1 MAAPWEGR
9 LAKVEEGVELLS
21 IDIQDAQ
28 ARLQW
33 SSRLEQR
40 LGACEARLEAPASQL
55 ASCGVDGDMG
65 ANQVLLAAIQRIE
78 DAQAESLRKLRAE
91 FCTLDRLQRDEHKA
105 AVAALEASVRDS
117 VSTAA
122 RTWESCEANR
132 AATAQLEVDV
142 RTGADALNTLAG
154 AKVQGRLAG
163 FGGELLSLQREL
175 GLLHGVVH
183 DSELGLEAVG
193 GQIRRLD
200 ELRST
205 SLASLKTLLRAESL
219 SSKEEG
225 AAALAQLEGA
235 VQEASQK
242 AARACSVSD
251 ASQASIQK
259 LEIAVSEAAS
269 SAARA
274 EEASS
279 ANETSLNSFQAQL
292 GEAVGSVSSLAREAA
307 SLASRLGDVSSTNDG
322 ATSKLNGEVKDIR
335 QLLLGFQVEERFA
348 AVDGKLSLMQSDL
361 GQLYSGDEEARR
373 LTAEVARLDAQVQ
386 ATAVLADGVGKS
398 QADRDSLL
406 AKLESAVHDAFAS
419 ASEAM
424 QVADASAQ
432 DVREVRDVINQIPSF
447 SKMEDRF
454 ADVHRQ
460 LSAGQVGCEQLRA
473 VVDGLQGGLGSLA
486 AEVTELRGGLG
497 SDVTSSSPVT
507 DDKVTANDGQLVA
520 AVGCETALAKLEGAV
535 HAVSASSDAH
545 GSAISKLQAEV
556 REVLEQ
562 RLSAVD
568 SRLTAVQDTMDKLKG
583 STGADTLESD
593 TVRLAKL
600 PAKSDPLEVGLE
612 ATGGLALAWEERL
625 RATESQMA
633 ALHRDLGLLQ
643 DESFNGD
650 PQLLE
655 LKEAYSKVSLLAT
668 QAADLCAANQ
678 SSIAHTEVEV
688 RAAIESMS
696 AVVSEAVAFAA
707 KAAEI
712 SAANEVA
719 IGKLK
724 AVEANES
731 GSGSGDRV
739 TSMESKL
746 SEVQKQISESKLSE
760 AQGTNNAAS
769 LQEKVW
775 VELTHLKAAVYEAA
789 ALATEAAETAAA
801 SESVVSKLDTQLAAV
816 RDDISALQ
824 NLSETEQAEMQRLG
838 TDLRA
843 AEDWAEGFVKKQEE
857 GSSAEHAQICDSVS
871 TAVDL
876 ATRASSTS
884 EANEAAVSRLQE
896 LLELQGETFP
906 AEGRKPAKGASAG
919 PRVEVSEEKTNNN
932 SNNSNNNNSTT
943 NNNNNN
949 NNNSEEHQPVVLAQ
963 QVAAMQGDIAA
974 LQSLAQTEQAA
985 MQQLGGDLR
994 AAVDW
999 ALAFGK
1005 KQEAAS
1011 VAESSRIDTSVSA
1024 AVELATKANSVCE
1037 DINQAFF
1044 RLQTDLE
1051 ERILIGTESGA
1062 RQQVISKTHIDTQ
1075 LLALRHD
1082 ITELHGIAEQE
1093 QAEMQ
1098 RLGADLGFAVNLA
1111 EGFVRQ
1117 QKEGSS
1123 TEHVQICASVSAAV
1137 DLATKANT
1145 ACETLESVL
1154 AGLHDELEVRRSSAS
1169 ESGDRVTSMES
1180 KLSEV
1185 QKQITELNHCD
1196 MQSANNAG
1204 RLQEKIRVELA
1215 HLKAAV
1221 NEVAALASEAAETA
1235 EASESVVSKLQL
1247 KIREAFACSESVSE
1261 QKLGAI
1267 DTQLAAVRDDISG
1280 LQSMAK
1286 TEQAEMQR
1294 LGTDLR
1300 AAVDWAEGFVKKQ
1313 EEGSSADHAQ
1323 ISASVSA
1330 AVDLAT
1336 RANSASEAVK
1346 SAFSVL
1352 QTESE
1357 ERQSTANVSART
1369 SNLETEVRQTLS
1381 SVKLDEHLDRKRFC
1395 HALPSEAF
1403 KLASH
1408 SKQPLARTT
1417 ASCCQLVVCNAL
1429 DALGAMF

>member
-1 MAAPWEGR
+1 
-9 LAKVEEGVELLS
+9 
-21 IDIQDAQ
+21 
-28 ARLQW
+28 
-33 SSRLEQR
+33 
-40 LGACEARLEAPASQL
+40 
-55 ASCGVDGDMG
+55 
-65 ANQVLLAAIQRIE
+65 
-78 DAQAESLRKLRAE
+78 
-91 FCTLDRLQRDEHKA
+91 
-105 AVAALEASVRDS
+105 
-117 VSTAA
+117 
-122 RTWESCEANR
+122 
-132 AATAQLEVDV
+132 
-142 RTGADALNTLAG
+142 
-154 AKVQGRLAG
+154 
-163 FGGELLSLQREL
+163 
-175 GLLHGVVH
+175 
-183 DSELGLEAVG
+183 
-193 GQIRRLD
+193 
-200 ELRST
+200 
-205 SLASLKTLLRAESL
+205 
-219 SSKEEG
+219 
-225 AAALAQLEGA
+225 
-235 VQEASQK
+235 
-242 AARACSVSD
+242 
-251 ASQASIQK
+251 
-259 LEIAVSEAAS
+259 
-269 SAARA
+269 
-274 EEASS
+274 
-279 ANETSLNSFQAQL
+279 
-292 GEAVGSVSSLAREAA
+292 
-307 SLASRLGDVSSTNDG
+307 
-322 ATSKLNGEVKDIR
+322 
-335 QLLLGFQVEERFA
+335 
-348 AVDGKLSLMQSDL
+348 
-361 GQLYSGDEEARR
+361 
-373 LTAEVARLDAQVQ
+373 
-386 ATAVLADGVGKS
+386 
-398 QADRDSLL
+398 
-406 AKLESAVHDAFAS
+406 
-419 ASEAM
+419 
-424 QVADASAQ
+424 
-432 DVREVRDVINQIPSF
+432 
-447 SKMEDRF
+447 
-454 ADVHRQ
+454 
-460 LSAGQVGCEQLRA
+460 
-473 VVDGLQGGLGSLA
+473 
-486 AEVTELRGGLG
+486 
-497 SDVTSSSPVT
+497 
-507 DDKVTANDGQLVA
+507 
-520 AVGCETALAKLEGAV
+520 
-535 HAVSASSDAH
+535 
-545 GSAISKLQAEV
+545 
-556 REVLEQ
+556 
-562 RLSAVD
+562 
-568 SRLTAVQDTMDKLKG
+568 
-583 STGADTLESD
+583 
-593 TVRLAKL
+593 
-600 PAKSDPLEVGLE
+600 
-612 ATGGLALAWEERL
+612 
-625 RATESQMA
+625 
-633 ALHRDLGLLQ
+633 
-643 DESFNGD
+643 
-650 PQLLE
+650 
-655 LKEAYSKVSLLAT
+655 
-668 QAADLCAANQ
+668 
-678 SSIAHTEVEV
+678 
-688 RAAIESMS
+688 
-696 AVVSEAVAFAA
+696 
-707 KAAEI
+707 
-712 SAANEVA
+712 
-719 IGKLK
+719 
-724 AVEANES
+724 
-731 GSGSGDRV
+731 
-739 TSMESKL
+739 
-746 SEVQKQISESKLSE
+746 
-760 AQGTNNAAS
+760 
-769 LQEKVW
+769 
-775 VELTHLKAAVYEAA
+775 
-789 ALATEAAETAAA
+789 
-801 SESVVSKLDTQLAAV
+801 
-816 RDDISALQ
+816 
-824 NLSETEQAEMQRLG
+824 
-838 TDLRA
+838 
-843 AEDWAEGFVKKQEE
+843 
-857 GSSAEHAQICDSVS
+857 
-871 TAVDL
+871 
-876 ATRASSTS
+876 
-884 EANEAAVSRLQE
+884 
-896 LLELQGETFP
+896 
-906 AEGRKPAKGASAG
+906 
-919 PRVEVSEEKTNNN
+919 
-932 SNNSNNNNSTT
+932 
-943 NNNNNN
+943 
-949 NNNSEEHQPVVLAQ
+949 
-963 QVAAMQGDIAA
+963 MQGDIAA

-1051 ERILIGTESGA
+1051 ERILIGTESG
-1062 RQQVISKTHIDTQ
+1062 DTQ